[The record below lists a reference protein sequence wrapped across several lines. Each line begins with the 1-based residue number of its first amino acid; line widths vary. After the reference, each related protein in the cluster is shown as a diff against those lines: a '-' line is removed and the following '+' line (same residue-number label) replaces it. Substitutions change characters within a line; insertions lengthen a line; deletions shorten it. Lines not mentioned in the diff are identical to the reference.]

1 MARGLDGDG
10 VRVNDVCFVEKF
22 RYDDIRVLFV
32 VQCPVLASPRLI
44 CDDIICGRTRGP
56 SQSYHLQLF
65 DPESRIGCRPWN
77 EAIICLF
84 FHCMLADNDF
94 NYPRLPHDVRKDGR
108 HEAIEVCWDFLGL
121 NIRIAKL

>member
-10 VRVNDVCFVEKF
+10 VRVNDMSFVEKF

-32 VQCPVLASPRLI
+32 VQCPVLVSPRLI

-84 FHCMLADNDF
+84 FHCML
-94 NYPRLPHDVRKDGR
+94 
-108 HEAIEVCWDFLGL
+108 ETMTST
-121 NIRIAKL
+121 IRVSRMTSGKMVAMMPLKYAGISWV